1 MGKSISIMFARGA
14 RRVTGS
20 NFLIEAK
27 DGETTTR
34 ILIDCGLA
42 QGERFCE
49 STNREVFAY
58 DPATIDVLFF
68 THAHADHIGL
78 FPKLVKDGFKGRAF
92 ATAPTKALT
101 PIMLE
106 DSVKIIA
113 LEAKRCNDEPP
124 YATEDVIRAVEY
136 IDEVAYGK
144 VVDIASGITATLHN
158 AGHILGSSTVLLD
171 IFGKKILFTGDL
183 GRIPAA
189 LVPDREV
196 PAGVE
201 YLVTES
207 VYGNKTHGSLEESEQ
222 ALLSAVKG
230 IVANQG
236 TLLIP
241 AFSLERTQIILAS
254 LDKAITNGVI
264 PEVSVFMD
272 SPLAAKVT
280 DVYRKYPEFLRADIR
295 TRLESG
301 DDPFSFPSLKVSVHP
316 DESDA
321 IDKHPGPKIIIAGAG
336 MSHGGR
342 IRRHEAKYLP
352 QKSTA
357 LLLVGYQVPGSLG
370 RRLKDGARTVSI
382 DGVEVKVRATIL
394 STDGFSAHA
403 DKDDLMTFA
412 EDVKPKHVFVILGET
427 EAATFLAQR
436 IAGFF
441 NIPVDVPRE
450 GETYEIPV
458 V

>member
-1 MGKSISIMFARGA
+1 MKSISISFARGA

-20 NFLIEAK
+20 NFLVEAK

-49 STNREVFAY
+49 STNREVFSY
-58 DPATIDVLFF
+58 DPTTINVVFF

-78 FPKLVKDGFKGRAF
+78 FPKLVKDGFKGRALT
-92 ATAPTKALT
+92 TAPTKALT

-144 VVDIASGITATLHN
+144 VLELAPGITATLHN
-158 AGHILGSSTVLLD
+158 AGHILGSATVLLD

-183 GRIPAA
+183 GRVPAA

-196 PAGVE
+196 PTGVE

-222 ALLSAVKG
+222 ALLSAVKD

-254 LDKAITNGVI
+254 LDKAIMNGVI
-264 PEVSVFMD
+264 PEVAVFMD

-280 DVYRKYPEFLRADIR
+280 DVYRKYPAFLRADIR
-295 TRLESG
+295 TRLEGG

-352 QKSTA
+352 QKNTT

-370 RRLKDGARTVSI
+370 RRLKDGARTVNI
-382 DGVEVKVRATIL
+382 DGVEVKVHATVL

-403 DKDDLMTFA
+403 DKDNLMTFA
-412 EDVKPKHVFVILGET
+412 EGVNPKHVFVILGET
-427 EAATFLAQR
+427 EASTFLAQR
-436 IAGFF
+436 IAGFL
-441 NIPVDVPRE
+441 NIPVDIPRE
-450 GETYEIPV
+450 GETYDIPLV
-458 V
+458 